1 MPLSISTNTILNIY
15 KSLIHPYLTHG
26 LAAWGQAYKTYLNKI
41 LILQKRVLCLLYF
54 ADWQDHAIPLFLKAK
69 RASNNFLY

>member
-1 MPLSISTNTILNIY
+1 MPLSTSTNTILNIY
-15 KSLIHPYLTHG
+15 ESLIHPYLTMV
-26 LAAWGQAYKTYLNKI
+26 LLPTYKTYLNKI